1 VTEAS
6 GKGSLYGTLSI
17 PLGVQAQRFRTDSG
31 FAFESSAWLKPRV
44 GFASMSMN
52 SSGMCF
58 RHFLFATIVARADF
72 FRRGEACHI
81 SIAGDPSYLCT
92 PLPATEL
99 PIRSW

>member
-1 VTEAS
+1 MSTLVCTS
-6 GKGSLYGTLSI
+6 HYMSVWGSLYGTLSI

-52 SSGMCF
+52 TSGMCF
-58 RHFLFATIVARADF
+58 RHFLFAMIVARTDF

-81 SIAGDPSYLCT
+81 
-92 PLPATEL
+92 
-99 PIRSW
+99 